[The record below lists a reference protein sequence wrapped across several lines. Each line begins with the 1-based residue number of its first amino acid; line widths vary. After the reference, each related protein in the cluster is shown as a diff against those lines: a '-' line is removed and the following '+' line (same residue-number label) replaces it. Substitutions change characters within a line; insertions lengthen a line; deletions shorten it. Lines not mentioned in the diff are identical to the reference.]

1 MKSGR
6 DGIEALQAT
15 LADLDRDIDRLVQ
28 VAAEVARQK
37 SVPDLPED
45 AGDNSGVEA
54 IAVAWDAA
62 CRKLAILIAR
72 VAAGVDDAMSPLE
85 ERPQPT
91 GMERVKLGL
100 RALLAL
106 QWRRTRPAPADALR
120 AVLADADRLSGMLLP
135 RRERLAAVRR
145 SLEADLVEL
154 SSHRALLADNLAAA
168 AEQEGRVL
176 HGAAVLVE
184 RYLQTVQDLIRNLN
198 AQLGAMNV
206 LANKLTIE
214 AERAILLI
222 GIIVPRPHPAAAAPN
237 LFGEER
243 LPHLA
248 PLVDLHEKDMLSS
261 VEIER
266 RKTVIDSRFSAS
278 FQDVLDNLP
287 GADYVKGTN
296 AEVGHA

>member
-15 LADLDRDIDRLVQ
+15 LADIDRDIDRLVQ

-45 AGDNSGVEA
+45 ADDNSGVEA

-72 VAAGVDDAMSPLE
+72 VAAGVDDAMRPLE

-91 GMERVKLGL
+91 GMERLKLGL
-100 RALLAL
+100 RVLLAL
-106 QWRRTRPAPADALR
+106 QWRRGRPSPADTLR
-120 AVLADADRLSGMLLP
+120 VVLADADRLSGMLLP
-135 RRERLAAVRR
+135 RRERLAAVRH
-145 SLEADLVEL
+145 SLESDLVEL
-154 SSHRALLADNLAAA
+154 GSHRPLLADNLALA
-168 AEQEGRVL
+168 AEREGRVL
-176 HGAAVLVE
+176 HGAAVLAE
-184 RYLQTVQDLIRNLN
+184 QYLQTIQDLVRNLN

-206 LANKLTIE
+206 LVNKLTIE

-222 GIIVPRPHPAAAAPN
+222 GIILPHPNPAAGTLR
-237 LFGEER
+237 LFETKN

-266 RKTVIDSRFSAS
+266 RKTVIDSRFFAS
-278 FQDVLDNLP
+278 FSDVLDNLP